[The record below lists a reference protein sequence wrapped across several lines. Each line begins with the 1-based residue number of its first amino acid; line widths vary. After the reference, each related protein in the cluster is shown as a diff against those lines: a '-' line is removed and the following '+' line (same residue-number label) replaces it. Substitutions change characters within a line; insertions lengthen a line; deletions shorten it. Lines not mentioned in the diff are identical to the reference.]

1 MESAIGILIL
11 GLAVFLGTH
20 SIAIVAPSFRARMS
34 ARLGERG
41 WKGLY
46 AAASLVGLVLI
57 VHGFALARAAPVVLY
72 TPPAWMRHV
81 TFLLMLPV
89 FPLLLAAYLPGRIQ
103 ALTRHPMLAAVK
115 FWAFAHLLMN
125 GRLADALL
133 FGGFLAWAVADRISL
148 KHRANVRTAHTAP
161 PGRWNDAIA
170 VVAGLGLYGLFV
182 GWAHLRLFGV
192 SPLG

>member
-1 MESAIGILIL
+1 MGILIL
-11 GLAVFLGTH
+11 GLAAFLGTH
-20 SIAIVAPSFRARMS
+20 SLSIIAPSFRARMS
-34 ARLGERG
+34 ARLGEWG

-46 AAASLVGLVLI
+46 GIASLIGLALI
-57 VHGFALARAAPVVLY
+57 VHGFALARAEPVVLY
-72 TPPAWMRHV
+72 VPPPWMRHV

-89 FPLLLAAYLPGRIQ
+89 FPLTLAAYLPGRIQ

-125 GRLADALL
+125 GRLADVAL

-148 KHRANVRTAHTAP
+148 KRRTVVRAVRTAP

-170 VVAGLGLYGLFV
+170 VVAGLGLYGLFI